1 MSWEAWW
8 TRSLLQDDCWGWC
21 YCVLLECDR
30 GHVYPCELNRLM
42 TQIKFTAQL
51 RPLAPRP
58 PCHSPKDFNWSPSPP
73 PSQTWVPCGIGR
85 GPRWDPGLPMS
96 FHVLVLKCAVKKYSG
111 LLQGR
116 RHILFLRTEDP
127 SHLFSVPVPF
137 ESFIGKKVIFHS
149 GC

>member
-42 TQIKFTAQL
+42 TQIKSTAHL

-58 PCHSPKDFNWSPSPP
+58 PCHSRKDFNWSPSPP
-73 PSQTWVPCGIGR
+73 PSQTWVGTMWNWKGSSV
-85 GPRWDPGLPMS
+85 GPWLTNV
-96 FHVLVLKCAVKKYSG
+96 FLKCAVKKYSG

>member
-1 MSWEAWW
+1 
-8 TRSLLQDDCWGWC
+8 
-21 YCVLLECDR
+21 
-30 GHVYPCELNRLM
+30 
-42 TQIKFTAQL
+42 
-51 RPLAPRP
+51 
-58 PCHSPKDFNWSPSPP
+58 
-73 PSQTWVPCGIGR
+73 
-85 GPRWDPGLPMS
+85 MS
-96 FHVLVLKCAVKKYSG
+96 FYVLVLKCAVKKYSG

>member
-1 MSWEAWW
+1 
-8 TRSLLQDDCWGWC
+8 
-21 YCVLLECDR
+21 
-30 GHVYPCELNRLM
+30 
-42 TQIKFTAQL
+42 
-51 RPLAPRP
+51 
-58 PCHSPKDFNWSPSPP
+58 
-73 PSQTWVPCGIGR
+73 
-85 GPRWDPGLPMS
+85 MS